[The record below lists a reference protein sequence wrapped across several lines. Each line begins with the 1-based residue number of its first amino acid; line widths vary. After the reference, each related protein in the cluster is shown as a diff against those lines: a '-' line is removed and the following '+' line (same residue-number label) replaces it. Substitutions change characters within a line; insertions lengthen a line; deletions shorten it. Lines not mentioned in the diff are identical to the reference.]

1 MATDTS
7 VTNLGAD
14 EHNDTMTQSQKQSDP
29 KEFVNRGLAKWEK
42 GREQWLATGAS
53 PNNDNPNR
61 VTNRR
66 VQQEGATNLDVD
78 EIIDIILS
86 NRWRNAQK
94 GGKDKAMFP
103 SSVPLPQMVDILID
117 LWEAENL

>member
-1 MATDTS
+1 MIDAS
-7 VTNLGAD
+7 VTNVSAD
-14 EHNDTMTQSQKQSDP
+14 ERNDAVIQHKNQSDS
-29 KEFVNRGLAKWEK
+29 KEFVNRGLAKWEM
-42 GREQWLATGAS
+42 GRKQWLATGIS

-61 VTNRR
+61 VTIKR
-66 VQQEGATNLDVD
+66 VRQEGAVNLDVD
-78 EIIDIILS
+78 EIIDCIVS